1 MIYVRPISGLHKD
14 YLVRSL
20 RSEMDSLGKLMDSLE
35 NSERCETRYVEESLK
50 AAEIKLKSLGHFLR
64 DY

>member
-1 MIYVRPISGLHKD
+1 MIYVRPITGLHKD

-20 RSEMDSLGKLMDSLE
+20 RSELDSLHKLMDSLE
-35 NSERCETRYVEESLK
+35 NSERCETTYIEQSLK

-64 DY
+64 EY